1 MILIA
6 DCGGTKVTW
15 CVLDENTLVKKFT
28 TPGMNVLMLTHEEMC
43 QRLANETAPKLD
55 DLAAEIT
62 DVHFYGAGCVSEA
75 LCDSVRRAI
84 LTIVP
89 NARAE
94 VASDLL
100 AACRALCGN
109 QGGIACIL
117 GTGSNSCLYDGKEI
131 VKNVSPLGFILGDE
145 GGGANLGKILV
156 ADVLKQQLPEHIC
169 KKFLEEY
176 ELDTVTVVN
185 RVYRQPYPNK
195 FLASLTPFLSANISE
210 PAIHALVLEAF
221 GNFFKRNVARY
232 DAPEEYGRKV
242 YVSGS
247 IGFFFKDVLAEA
259 AEKAGFTLARL
270 LRDPI
275 DGLVEYHSKT
285 MKN

>member
-15 CVLDENTLVKKFT
+15 CVLDKKVLVKQFT

-43 QRLANETAPKLD
+43 QRLADETAPELGN
-55 DLAAEIT
+55 LAGQIT
-62 DVHFYGAGCVSEA
+62 NVYFYGAGCVSEA

-84 LTIVP
+84 RTIIPDADVD
-89 NARAE
+89 

-100 AACRALCGN
+100 ASCRALCGDE
-109 QGGIACIL
+109 GGIVCIL
-117 GTGSNSCLYDGKEI
+117 GTGSNSCLYDGKAI
-131 VKNVSPLGFILGDE
+131 VANVSPLGFILGDE
-145 GGGANLGKILV
+145 GSGANLGKLLV
-156 ADVLKQQLPEHIC
+156 ADVLKHQLPEHIC
-169 KKFLEEY
+169 KKFLDEY

-195 FLASLTPFLSANISE
+195 FLASLTPFLSKNINE
-210 PAIHALVLEAF
+210 PSIHALVAGAF
-221 GNFFKRNVARY
+221 RSFFKRNVAQY
-232 DAPEEYGRKV
+232 DVPAEYGRNV

-247 IGFFFKDVLAEA
+247 IGHYFKEVLAEA
-259 AEKAGFTLARL
+259 AEGAEFHLARV

-275 DGLVEYHSKT
+275 DGLVEYHSRKC
-285 MKN
+285 